1 MSVAIV
7 MPARNEEEALPQVLA
22 EVPAGAVDRIVVVD
36 NGSED
41 GTARVAH
48 DAGVEVV
55 REQRP
60 GYGCACQAGLA
71 HLAEDPPS
79 IVVFLDADHSD
90 YPEDLPTLLAPLCAD
105 EADFVCGSRVELA
118 EGGVLPPQV
127 RWGNRLATWMI
138 ALCFHHSYSD
148 MGPFRAIRWESLQS
162 LQMQDPAYG
171 WNAEMQVKALQRGLR
186 VIEVPVRYRQ
196 RIGQSKIS
204 GTLKGT
210 LLAGHGIISTILAL
224 RFFPAGRNLRRRL
237 SRTHPPSDSVNE
249 P

>member
-7 MPARNEEEALPQVLA
+7 MPARNEEEALPRVLA
-22 EVPAGAVDRIVVVD
+22 EIPVGAVDRIVVVD

-41 GTARVAH
+41 GTARVAQEGG
-48 DAGVEVV
+48 AEVV
-55 REQRP
+55 AEQRP
-60 GYGCACQAGLA
+60 GYGRACQAGLA
-71 HLAEDPPS
+71 HLLEDPPS

-90 YPEDLPTLLAPLCAD
+90 YPEDLTVLLSPLLDD

-118 EGGVLPPQV
+118 GSGVLPSQV
-127 RWGNRLATWMI
+127 RWGNGLATWMI
-138 ALCFHHSYSD
+138 ALLFGHSYSD
-148 MGPFRAIRWESLQS
+148 MGPFRAIRWESLQG

-186 VIEVPVRYRQ
+186 VLEVPVRYRQ

-210 LLAGHGIISTILAL
+210 LLAGHGIITTILAL
-224 RFFPAGRNLRRRL
+224 RF
-237 SRTHPPSDSVNE
+237 SRARQD
-249 P
+249 

>member
-7 MPARNEEEALPQVLA
+7 MPARNEEEALPRVLA
-22 EVPAGAVDRIVVVD
+22 EIPAGMADRIVVVD

-41 GTARVAH
+41 ETARVAR
-48 DAGVEVV
+48 DAGAEVV
-55 REQRP
+55 WEERP

-71 HLAEDPPS
+71 HLLDNPPE

-90 YPEDLPTLLAPLCAD
+90 YPEDLPVLLSPLFD
-105 EADFVCGSRVELA
+105 NEADFVCGSRVELA
-118 EGGVLPPQV
+118 GSGVLPPQV
-127 RWGNRLATWMI
+127 RWGNGLATWLI
-138 ALCFHHSYSD
+138 SLLFDHSYTD

-162 LQMQDPAYG
+162 LQMRDPAYG

-186 VIEVPVRYRQ
+186 VVEVPVRYRQ

-210 LLAGHGIISTILAL
+210 FLAGHGIIFTILAL
-224 RFFPAGRNLRRRL
+224 RFFPARQA
-237 SRTHPPSDSVNE
+237 
-249 P
+249 